1 MFRSAANHDESGDS
15 GFIYGLVSID
25 WASRKSKSDNRGVVQ
40 ALNRGEVECVGT
52 SHTDADFRIQVW
64 DQVNGHKE
72 QHLKFRV
79 VSVKAHST
87 AKVKAQKTQQIG
99 TVNDKTEEL
108 AKAGTMMDGAEFAE
122 HVADWACEIRKQV

>member
-1 MFRSAANHDESGDS
+1 M
-15 GFIYGLVSID
+15 
-25 WASRKSKSDNRGVVQ
+25 Q

-52 SHTDADFRIQVW
+52 SHTDADLRIQVW

-122 HVADWACEIRKQV
+122 HVADWACEVRKQV